1 MKIAI
6 FGGTGKLGK
15 ALAMRLHHS
24 GFEISIGSRDRVK
37 AVEAAKEVGP
47 GVLADTNEAAA
58 AWCDWAVIS
67 VPYSGHRASRAHDD
81 ALAFDQ
87 QGKQS

>member
-15 ALAMRLHHS
+15 ALAMRLHHN
-24 GFEISIGSRDRVK
+24 GYEISIGSRDRVK
-37 AVEAAKEVGP
+37 AVE
-47 GVLADTNEAAA
+47 
-58 AWCDWAVIS
+58 
-67 VPYSGHRASRAHDD
+67 ASRAHDD